1 MIEEA
6 SVEDRKITL
15 KSVLL
20 YIVSG
25 RFWLEVIKALFLAFV
40 AFMIVIQ
47 IPELLYDTLG
57 DRPVIIESPED
68 LDPQLLLGT
77 SYAKISGT
85 PTFEN
90 AFVYERYGLRFTYFT
105 VEPYGLQ
112 ILARAFE
119 VRDTEAWEAKTQL
132 EGKLRPFDSQPFSYA
147 IQDIF
152 EDENGVPLPE
162 GTFYLGVGD
171 VPATDWWQIGSMI
184 FALVLFAAMVYFFY
198 FFRRNQQHRFFSDP
212 LDYLHK
218 DQYGRPSHVA
228 QAEDEGQEKPED
240 ELVPRK

>member
-1 MIEEA
+1 MIEQT
-6 SVEDRKITL
+6 STEDRKVTV

-20 YIVSG
+20 YLVSG

-40 AFMIVIQ
+40 AFMIIIQ

-57 DRPVIIESPED
+57 NRPVVIESPGD
-68 LDPQLLLGT
+68 LDPRLLNGT
-77 SYAKISGT
+77 SYAQISGT

-105 VEPYGLQ
+105 LEPYELR

-119 VRDTEAWEAKTQL
+119 VRDTAEWEAKTYL

-147 IQDIF
+147 IEDIF

-198 FFRRNQQHRFFSDP
+198 FFRRDQHHRFFSEP

-218 DQYGRPSHVA
+218 DQARRPYRGETVN
-228 QAEDEGQEKPED
+228 DEGPEERED
-240 ELVPRK
+240 ELLTRK